1 MFKLRCEFPRLKW
14 RRASVPQR
22 LLDEGRINNLLLV
35 VFGILRVSLINF
47 PTQCP
52 GVEATGNQDLCS
64 KYDMFYEATDVCVL
78 TMICLTRLG
87 NLTRLTM
94 PQQIEDDL

>member
-1 MFKLRCEFPRLKW
+1 
-14 RRASVPQR
+14 
-22 LLDEGRINNLLLV
+22 
-35 VFGILRVSLINF
+35 
-47 PTQCP
+47 
-52 GVEATGNQDLCS
+52 
-64 KYDMFYEATDVCVL
+64 VL